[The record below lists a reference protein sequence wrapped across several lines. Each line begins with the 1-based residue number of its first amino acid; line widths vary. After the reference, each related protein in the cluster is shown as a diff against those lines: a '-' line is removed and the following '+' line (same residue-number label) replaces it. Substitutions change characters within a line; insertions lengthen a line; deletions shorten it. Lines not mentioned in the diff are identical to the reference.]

1 MARLSLCM
9 IVRDEEELLPAC
21 LASVAGV
28 VDELIVVDTGSVDGT
43 REVARRA
50 GALVVDRPWDDD
62 FAAPR
67 NEALR
72 HATGDWVL
80 QLDADERLAPGSAGG
95 LRAAMAREDLDL
107 GMLRLHDA
115 RRVDAP
121 LLEVVAGTERIGA
134 PSVVPRLMRRTPD
147 LAYRG
152 IVHES
157 VEAWLAGR
165 GMRLDVIG
173 ADLVHLG
180 AVPERRATLGKRA
193 RNTAL
198 LERRCLEEPGSI
210 TPFGF
215 LAMEHWEAG
224 RIVEAR
230 AAAEAGWKVLGRQP
244 PHRSAHL
251 LGVARA
257 LCQARRG
264 DHAGMSE
271 TLEVLIGREGLRS
284 DSALLRGLARE
295 LSAHPHT
302 GRERADRLEAAAEGY
317 RQALSTEPTRQ
328 ERVCIGGSGGWFARI
343 RLGTV
348 QLQLGRAAEALTL
361 FRAALQDEPGS
372 REALLGEAE
381 ALLETADP
389 GRSLSRLEPV
399 LRLHGDVPDGWV
411 LAAAAAT
418 ALGASRDAAV
428 LLDRAAERVGA
439 GFVASHRAER
449 HLALLEARAR
459 PAPGPPP
466 PPTG

>member
-28 VDELIVVDTGSVDGT
+28 VDEIIVVDTGSVDGT

-80 QLDADERLAPGSAGG
+80 QLDADERLAPGFADG
-95 LRAAMAREDLDL
+95 LRAAMARGDLDL

-121 LLEVVAGTERIGA
+121 LLEVVAGPERIGA
-134 PSVVPRLMRRTPD
+134 PSLVPRLMRRTPD

-165 GMRLDVIG
+165 GLRCGVIG

-198 LERRCLEEPGSI
+198 LERRCLDEPGSI

-215 LAMEHWEAG
+215 LAMEYWEAG
-224 RIVEAR
+224 RIAEAR
-230 AAAEAGWKVLGRQP
+230 GAAEAGWEVLGRQP
-244 PHRSAHL
+244 RHRSAHL

-257 LCQARRG
+257 LCQSRGG

-271 TLEVLIGREGLRS
+271 TLEVLIGREGVRS

-295 LSAHPHT
+295 LSSHALT
-302 GRERADRLEAAAEGY
+302 GPARAARLEAAAEGY
-317 RQALSTEPTRQ
+317 REALATDGARQ
-328 ERVCIGGSGGWFARI
+328 ERVCIGGSGGWFARV
-343 RLGTV
+343 RLGIV
-348 QLQLGRAAEALTL
+348 ELRLGRAGQSLAL
-361 FRAALQDEPGS
+361 FRAALQDQPGS

-381 ALLETADP
+381 ALIETADP
-389 GRSLSRLEPV
+389 ARALARLEP
-399 LRLHGDVPDGWV
+399 LLHAHGDVPDGWV
-411 LAAAAAT
+411 LAAAAVT

-439 GFVASHRAER
+439 GFVAPHRAER
-449 HLALLEARAR
+449 HLALLATRSIPGAGRA
-459 PAPGPPP
+459 
-466 PPTG
+466 PPTPV